1 MSVVARNVTVMTASL
16 IAQQEA
22 RGVRFDAIA
31 AADRQIAQAFARR
44 AELVDEARRYGAATA
59 GDAPRVP
66 GSRWDAATV
75 AEREF
80 VSELACTLRV
90 PQRTAQTLIAESR
103 ALTEDLPATREAL
116 QNGEITYRHAQVLI
130 GQAWTVPDEAK
141 AAFEA
146 SLLRSAGRLTA
157 AKLKYNARKLRER
170 LHPETITARHERSV
184 ADRATYFQAEA
195 DGMASLVLYDSVD
208 RVQSA
213 YDRVTTAALSLQ
225 GPDEPRTLTQLRTD
239 VLTDLLIDGV
249 TPSGLGKGIRATVNV
264 TVPVL
269 TLMGRSEE
277 AGHLEGYGPIDPDT
291 ARRLASGAPSFTRL
305 LVHPETGVVLS
316 VGRTSYKVPKDL
328 KRWLRI
334 RDETCRF
341 PGCNR
346 AAAHSDLDHS
356 LDWQFQGR
364 TAHDNLAHLCP
375 GCHSLKSETGW
386 RLEHLGDGRLEWTS
400 PTGRSFTSEP
410 GTDLATDQP
419 R

>member
-1 MSVVARNVTVMTASL
+1 M
-16 IAQQEA
+16 
-22 RGVRFDAIA
+22 
-31 AADRQIAQAFARR
+31 
-44 AELVDEARRYGAATA
+44 
-59 GDAPRVP
+59 
-66 GSRWDAATV
+66 
-75 AEREF
+75 
-80 VSELACTLRV
+80 
-90 PQRTAQTLIAESR
+90 
-103 ALTEDLPATREAL
+103 
-116 QNGEITYRHAQVLI
+116 
-130 GQAWTVPDEAK
+130 
-141 AAFEA
+141 
-146 SLLRSAGRLTA
+146 
-157 AKLKYNARKLRER
+157 
-170 LHPETITARHERSV
+170 
-184 ADRATYFQAEA
+184 YFQAEA

-213 YDRVTTAALSLQ
+213 YDRVTNAALSLQ

-239 VLTDLLIDGV
+239 VLTDVLIDGV

-269 TLMGRSEE
+269 TLMGSSEE

-291 ARRLASGAPSFTRL
+291 ARRLAAGAPSFTRL

-375 GCHSLKSETGW
+375 GCNSLKSETGW
-386 RLEHLGDGRLEWTS
+386 RLKHLGDGRLEWTS
-400 PTGRSFTSEP
+400 PTVAASP
-410 GTDLATDQP
+410 ANQP
-419 R
+419 RTWRPTGRGSLPSPCEQCASGLDRKS